1 VAVDVDGATIVSGH
15 HELNCLI
22 LGDRDEARVMNHE
35 EIPSALLEWFPVEVS
50 VDVVLDLR
58 PTGGV
63 HVIRS
68 GRRNVVDVIPDS
80 LQPRLSLSSNRLS
93 GERERYGRK

>member
-1 VAVDVDGATIVSGH
+1 
-15 HELNCLI
+15 
-22 LGDRDEARVMNHE
+22 MNHE
-35 EIPSALLEWFPVEVS
+35 EVPATVLKRFIVVVPI
-50 VDVVLDLR
+50 DVVLDLR

-80 LQPRLSLSSNRLS
+80 LQPRLSLSPNRLS